1 MEKEIQIEFYFFEGC
16 PAYKKTFDNLLAAIQ
31 ELNANVRLTL
41 KRVDSYEEAET
52 LGFSG
57 SPSIKVSGQDL
68 EGLNEG
74 VNYACRLY
82 SDNGI
87 RTPTPSKE
95 FILGRLRESIES

>member
-1 MEKEIQIEFYFFEGC
+1 MEKEILIEFYFFEGC

-52 LGFSG
+52 LGFQG
-57 SPSIKVSGQDL
+57 SPSIKVNGQDL

-74 VNYACRLY
+74 ANYACRLY
-82 SDNGI
+82 SDNDI
-87 RTPTPSKE
+87 RTPTPGKE
-95 FILGRLRESIES
+95 SILGRLR